1 MRKCRFVI
9 QTFLGGK
16 KFENQ
21 CNTVKISFKYIK
33 NLVFFPKIIGTK
45 KITFFPRYFYF
56 KALRKTFSFY

>member
-45 KITFFPRYFYF
+45 KITFFP
-56 KALRKTFSFY
+56 ALFLF